1 LSWGGA
7 SAPLLLKG
15 IIMQGA
21 YGGLIIVIAY
31 GMGQGILEDYF
42 LWLDTTPFTL
52 LSGERLTLL

>member
-1 LSWGGA
+1 
-7 SAPLLLKG
+7 
-15 IIMQGA
+15 MQGA

-31 GMGQGILEDYF
+31 GMGKRPIDEYF

>member
-1 LSWGGA
+1 
-7 SAPLLLKG
+7 
-15 IIMQGA
+15 MQGA

-31 GMGQGILEDYF
+31 GMGQGKIIEDYF